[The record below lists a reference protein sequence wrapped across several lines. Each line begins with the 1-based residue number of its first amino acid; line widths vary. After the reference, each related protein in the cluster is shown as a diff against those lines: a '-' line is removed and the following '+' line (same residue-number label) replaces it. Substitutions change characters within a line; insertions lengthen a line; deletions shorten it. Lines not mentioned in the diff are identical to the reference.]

1 MDVADTTSLG
11 LVDWIS
17 WLPQTATYSLVCHK
31 VWHTEQSRENSLF
44 NMQQNKC
51 IGDIFTMTAQYE
63 TATSTYEQ
71 VTFINSL
78 ISKAC
83 TTLFPTVRLWY
94 FALWLYSMG
103 TAVPLTRRMTPF
115 CRKHLCSSD
124 FLTATV
130 RVTSRHL
137 KQWNLLPNNTL
148 QHLGRLKE
156 LSEAPKCIV
165 YNASEAHVESRKTV
179 PCSPPLSISLRT
191 QLLLFLSGSRSIFHS
206 KTSEEA
212 TRLGPECQTS
222 ADIQQ
227 AEFGFLLLHLPFKG

>member
-1 MDVADTTSLG
+1 
-11 LVDWIS
+11 
-17 WLPQTATYSLVCHK
+17 
-31 VWHTEQSRENSLF
+31 
-44 NMQQNKC
+44 
-51 IGDIFTMTAQYE
+51 MTAQYE
-63 TATSTYEQ
+63 AATSIYEQ

-83 TTLFPTVRLWY
+83 TILFPTVRLWY

-103 TAVPLTRRMTPF
+103 TAVPLTRRMKPF

-165 YNASEAHVESRKTV
+165 YNASEAHVESRKNV

-191 QLLLFLSGSRSIFHS
+191 QLLLFFFRIQEHLPLKDNWGGHTPWSWVPNQRWHLASWVWIF
-206 KTSEEA
+206 
-212 TRLGPECQTS
+212 TS
-222 ADIQQ
+222 ALTFQWLVPPSHQSICCVCH
-227 AEFGFLLLHLPFKG
+227 FSLWFVFLTTLKKNMEPPWKV